1 MLRKVI
7 SANIQS
13 VW

>member
-7 SANIQS
+7 G
-13 VW
+13 